1 MKKELPVK
9 GGKLYHMTGGFSVTL
24 AFKPGSSKP
33 WLIIC
38 GFHRRRD
45 IGSNT
50 ETVNHEGI
58 SLLPHYSG
66 LMIEQS
72 SYSVSQRKPSCL
84 ERAIDIKTYAL
95 ARGPSS
101 RVLAGM
107 LLLRAQHVGNVYN
120 SLVSCCWQ
128 KIRISERNGWPM
140 ITQGHW
146 WDYTVHEVWGACSGQ
161 VLQKIKKPWNI
172 RRLEFFWKVNLKLLS
187 ENLRS
192 IHLAEG
198 YNYDTNI
205 NGSNSGDFFICYDLH
220 VIRVNLVFSSEDS
233 SSRWRACGEISNSSL
248 TLGYGGTR

>member
-9 GGKLYHMTGGFSVTL
+9 GGKLYHMTGVFSVTL

-84 ERAIDIKTYAL
+84 ERAINIKTYEL
-95 ARGPSS
+95 ERGPSS

-146 WDYTVHEVWGACSGQ
+146 WDYTVHEVFG
-161 VLQKIKKPWNI
+161 VLTVDRYYK
-172 RRLEFFWKVNLKLLS
+172 R
-187 ENLRS
+187 LRS
-192 IHLAEG
+192 H
-198 YNYDTNI
+198 
-205 NGSNSGDFFICYDLH
+205 
-220 VIRVNLVFSSEDS
+220 
-233 SSRWRACGEISNSSL
+233 EISADWNSFERL
-248 TLGYGGTR
+248 TSSYCLRTSGVFT